1 MTFSMDW
8 NNKWLAD
15 KEHEPLLEP
24 SSLPSAFFRA
34 KFLPSAQQK
43 VLDKTLLM
51 YKSERKSSAGWLSA
65 PVLNSKMRRGLT
77 FCSLV
82 GKWKEH
88 KNTQGYRVVRA
99 AGS

>member
-1 MTFSMDW
+1 MTFSIDW

-34 KFLPSAQQK
+34 KKFLPSAQQK

-51 YKSERKSSAGWLSA
+51 YMSERKSSAGWRSA
-65 PVLNSKMRRGLT
+65 PVLNPKMRRGL
-77 FCSLV
+77 SVLLV
-82 GKWKEH
+82 SWKVER
-88 KNTQGYRVVRA
+88 TQEYTMI
-99 AGS
+99 